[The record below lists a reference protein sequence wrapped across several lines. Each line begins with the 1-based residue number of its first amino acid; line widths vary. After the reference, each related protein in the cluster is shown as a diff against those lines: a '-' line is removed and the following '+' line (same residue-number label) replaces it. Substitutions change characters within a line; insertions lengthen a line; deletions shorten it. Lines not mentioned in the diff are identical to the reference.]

1 MDFNNF
7 LIALAKIKNIPLPG
21 EASQFKMSP
30 PFRSEL
36 IKVYNGAK
44 LKAKRAGVLALFYP
58 DNQQRTKLAL
68 ILRKTY
74 RGVHSAQ
81 IGFPGGR
88 YEDKDKTLRQTAI
101 RETFEEIGIS
111 MNLIEVIQRMTDIY
125 IPPSNFYVQP
135 FFAITKSTPIFKKQ
149 DSEVEAILEVAIS
162 ELLDDRFVIQESVMS
177 SNGNLVDVPA
187 YVFNGHIV
195 WGATAM
201 MLSEIKDLTRQIL

>member
-1 MDFNNF
+1 MDFNDF
-7 LIALAKIKNIPLPG
+7 LISLVKIKNIPLPG

-30 PFRSEL
+30 PFRREL
-36 IKVYNGAK
+36 IKVYSSAK
-44 LKAKRAGVLALFYP
+44 LHAKKAGVLALFYP
-58 DNQQRTKLAL
+58 DIQQRTKLVL

-88 YEDKDKTLRQTAI
+88 YEDKDKTLKQTAI
-101 RETFEEIGIS
+101 RETYEEIGIS
-111 MNLIEVIQRMTDIY
+111 MNLIEVIHPMTEIY

-135 FFAITKSTPIFKKQ
+135 YFAITKSIPKFKKQ
-149 DSEVEAILEVAIS
+149 DSEVEAIVEVAIS
-162 ELLDDRFVIQESVMS
+162 ELLDDQVVVQKSVMS

-187 YVFNGHIV
+187 YVLNGHIV

>member
-1 MDFNNF
+1 MNFNNF
-7 LIALAKIKNIPLPG
+7 LIAIAKIKNIPLPG

-88 YEDKDKTLRQTAI
+88 YEYKDKTLRQTAI

-135 FFAITKSTPIFKKQ
+135 FFIRVQ
-149 DSEVEAILEVAIS
+149 AIS
-162 ELLDDRFVIQESVMS
+162 AD
-177 SNGNLVDVPA
+177 
-187 YVFNGHIV
+187 
-195 WGATAM
+195 
-201 MLSEIKDLTRQIL
+201 